1 MKKKICVVTGSRA
14 EYGMLKWL
22 MKDIADTEA
31 LSLQVVVT
39 GMHLVP
45 AFGNTYR
52 EILADGFRIDRQIDI
67 LMASDGASGIAKSM
81 GMAMVGFA
89 DAFEELAPD
98 AILVLGDR
106 FEILAVV
113 SAALVHKIPIVHLHG
128 GEKTQGAIDDSIRH
142 AITKMSHLHF
152 VAAEEYRRRV
162 LQLGEHPDRVFM
174 VGGLGVDT
182 LVRTPL
188 LDKETL
194 SREIGFDFGKRNLLV
209 TYHPETLS
217 DQPTEAQFLEL
228 LHALRRFPDINVIFT
243 YPNADMG
250 RHAIAHLIQEYVA
263 SSGNWK
269 GFRSLGH
276 EKYLSCL
283 QFVDGVVGNSSSGL
297 LEVPTFKKGTVNIGH
312 RQAGRLKAVSVID
325 CAADES
331 SIVAAIEKLYSP
343 DFLKLL
349 ETTRNPYGDGGASVK
364 IVSHLTAI
372 NWGALSSKSFVDLPA

>member
-14 EYGMLKWL
+14 EYGLLKWV
-22 MKDIADTEA
+22 MKDIADAEA

-39 GMHLVP
+39 GMHLVS

-52 EILADGFRIDRQIDI
+52 EILADGFRIDRQVDI
-67 LMASDGASGIAKSM
+67 LMASDGASGVAKSM
-81 GMAMVGFA
+81 GMAMIGFA
-89 DAFEELAPD
+89 DAFEALAPD

-106 FEILAVV
+106 FEILAVA
-113 SAALVHKIPIVHLHG
+113 SAALVHKIPVIHLHG
-128 GEKTQGAIDDSIRH
+128 GEKTEGAIDDSIRH

-152 VAAEEYRRRV
+152 VAAEEYRCRV
-162 LQLGEHPDRVFM
+162 LQLGEQPDRVFM
-174 VGGLGVDT
+174 VGGLGVDS

-217 DQPTEAQFLEL
+217 DQPPETQFLEL
-228 LHALRRFPDINVIFT
+228 LRALRRFPEINVIFT

-250 RHAIAHLIQEYVA
+250 GQAIARLIEDHVA
-263 SSGNWK
+263 STSNCK
-269 GFRSLGH
+269 GYQSLGH
-276 EKYLSCL
+276 KKYLSCL

-297 LEVPTFKKGTVNIGH
+297 LEVPTFKKGTVNIGQ
-312 RQAGRLKAVSVID
+312 RQAGRLKADSVID
-325 CAADES
+325 CDADEA
-331 SIVAAIEKLYSP
+331 SIVAAIEQLYLP

-349 ETTRNPYGDGGASVK
+349 ETTRNPYGDGGASAK
-364 IVSHLTAI
+364 IVSLLTSMD
-372 NWGALSSKSFVDLPA
+372 WGALLSKSFVDLPE